1 MIIKYKWKLKI
12 KNFKYYTICNTVF
25 DVQNI
30 YTINFAITMKAA
42 NNNSTFEGFVRE
54 CNHLS
59 TGVILLA
66 DIIPG
71 LLIKT
76 ISPFFALYIKWVLP
90 IFYE

>member
-1 MIIKYKWKLKI
+1 MVYMPIKYKLQLKI
-12 KNFKYYTICNTVF
+12 KNFKYYTICNIVF
-25 DVQNI
+25 DVQNM
-30 YTINFAITMKAA
+30 YTTKFSIIIQAA
-42 NNNSTFEGFVRE
+42 NKNSTFEGFARE

-76 ISPFFALYIKWVLP
+76 ISPFFALYVK
-90 IFYE
+90 